1 MTNREY
7 LENKKEAFYKKVSDF
22 IDKHFKLLCKM
33 LYILDAV
40 SFICVIKI
48 SVAFLALFTPLTI
61 FNIGMT
67 IALIEIWLD
76 KERKESE

>member
-7 LENKKEAFYKKVSDF
+7 LENKKEMFYQKVSDF
-22 IDKHFKLLCKM
+22 IDKHFKLLCGI

-40 SFICVIKI
+40 LFICVIKI
-48 SVAFLALFTPLTI
+48 SVAFLALFIPLTI
-61 FNIGMT
+61 FNTAMT
-67 IALIEIWLD
+67 FVLIEIWLD

>member
-7 LENKKEAFYKKVSDF
+7 LENKKEAFYQKVSDF
-22 IDKHFKLLCKM
+22 IEKHYKLLCGI

-40 SFICVIKI
+40 LFICVIKI
-48 SVAFLALFTPLTI
+48 SAVFLALFIPFTI
-61 FNIGMT
+61 FNTGITIG
-67 IALIEIWLD
+67 LIEMWLD